1 MWDTYILDPMINS
14 LLFLY
19 SLVGEQFWLAIIL
32 FTLLIKVITFP
43 LNWQQQKSAQSMQAL
58 QQSKEWQDMQ
68 KKYAKEKDK
77 LAQAQ
82 MALYKEKGVSP
93 FGSCLPTLIQFP
105 VLIGLYQAIQR
116 VLADAPLQLLDLSGH
131 IYSFLPNAEQLIPL
145 QSKFL
150 WMNLAQPERLV
161 LPFIPFGI
169 PVLAILVVLTTFVQ
183 QKLLTPPTTGDPSQA
198 QMTRMMGMYM
208 PIMFG
213 WFALSF
219 SSGLALYFI
228 VSNLLAVGQFAL
240 TGRIDWKNLFTLS
253 SRQAARE
260 SRPGRGQPARAT
272 RGKK

>member
-1 MWDTYILDPMINS
+1 MWDTFILDPMINS

-43 LNWQQQKSAQSMQAL
+43 LNWQQQKSAQAMQAL

-131 IYSFLPNAEQLIPL
+131 IYTFLPNAEQLIPL

-150 WMNLAQPERLV
+150 WMNLAQPERLF

-198 QMTRMMGMYM
+198 QMTRMMGLYM

-240 TGRIDWKNLFTLS
+240 TGRIDWKNLFS
-253 SRQAARE
+253 FANRPPARE
-260 SRPGRGQPARAT
+260 SRPGRGQPARAA

>member
-169 PVLAILVVLTTFVQ
+169 PFLAILVVLTTFVQ